1 MASVCFSLFLIG
13 LFALMYI
20 GGSEHSQ
27 KLKEF
32 KLNIY
37 LTSTS
42 STKDIEQFKTLLSNK
57 VYIKKNANSALIDY
71 FSRDEMANQFATD
84 NNLELDQ
91 IINDAGFNPF
101 KACVTA
107 TIKSDFTNHKKLE
120 QIKNEL
126 EHYSSVYEV
135 DLNNTDKAKI
145 FELEKNIQVI
155 AIILSILIV
164 LSIIIILFLIN
175 NTIKLALFS
184 QRFLIRSMQLVGAT
198 SSFIQK
204 PFIGRSFVLGISSG
218 LIATGL
224 LYFLAAYLNN
234 ELPILKAYLSIENIV
249 IVGAILITI
258 GTLMVTIS
266 TYISVRKYLKMS
278 LDELY

>member
-1 MASVCFSLFLIG
+1 
-13 LFALMYI
+13 MYI

-42 STKDIEQFKTLLSNK
+42 STKDIEQFKFLLSNK
-57 VYIKKNANSALIDY
+57 VYIKKDENSALLEY
-71 FSRDEMANQFATD
+71 YSRDDMANKFAKD
-84 NNLELDQ
+84 NELELDQ
-91 IINDAGFNPF
+91 IINSAGFNPF
-101 KACVTA
+101 KACVTT
-107 TIKSDFTNHKKLE
+107 TIKPEFTTQSQLNK
-120 QIKNEL
+120 IKQEL
-126 EHYSSVYEV
+126 EHYSSVHEV

-155 AIILSILIV
+155 ALILSVLIL
-164 LSIIIILFLIN
+164 LSVIIILFLIN

-198 SSFIQK
+198 SGFIQK
-204 PFIGRSFVLGISSG
+204 PFIGRSFVLGITSG
-218 LIATGL
+218 LIATSL
-224 LYFLAAYLNN
+224 LYFLAVYLNN
-234 ELPILKAYLSIENIV
+234 QLPILKTYLSVENIV
-249 IVGAILITI
+249 IVGAFLITL
-258 GTLMVTIS
+258 GTLMVTVS
-266 TYISVRKYLKMS
+266 TFISVRKYLKMS